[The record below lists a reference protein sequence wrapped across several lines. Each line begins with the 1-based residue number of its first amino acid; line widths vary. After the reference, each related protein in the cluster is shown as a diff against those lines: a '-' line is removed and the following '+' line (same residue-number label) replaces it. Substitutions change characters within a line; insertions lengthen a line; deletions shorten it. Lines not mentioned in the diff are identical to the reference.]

1 MTYPV
6 TVTLLFE
13 NDIRFTLLEEI
24 YKCTLASVYLL

>member
-1 MTYPV
+1 MTCPV

-13 NDIRFTLLEEI
+13 NNIRFKPLEEI

>member
-13 NDIRFTLLEEI
+13 NDRRFTLLEEI
-24 YKCTLASVYLL
+24 YTLVSVYLL